1 MCACEDCSRESMGF
15 ILKKKRNLSGIR
27 TQKSRMEESMT
38 RYLLMGTA
46 AALLFFSILCR
57 FFPGMR
63 LKRLLGETANL
74 SVSPNTILRQCV
86 LKYSGLCELN
96 GGRIN
101 TPVYVEKFLR
111 QLKFGRF
118 SLRFWDR
125 LGGQLLLLSV
135 FADGIG
141 ACMGL
146 MDGQTLG
153 NVIWFY
159 LQAFLSLYLY
169 FTAVGMIDTASMA
182 EELKITL
189 ADFLENRMSQRLAQV
204 KRDSDY
210 LDEQEREVRR
220 EVESVGQTAAV
231 CRMQEPRAA
240 EPELQRWKGEIAPQL
255 ESDQGCRERTTAE
268 SVASSELTELLQE
281 FLA

>member
-1 MCACEDCSRESMGF
+1 
-15 ILKKKRNLSGIR
+15 
-27 TQKSRMEESMT
+27 MT

-86 LKYSGLCELN
+86 LKYSELN
-96 GGRIN
+96 GGRMN
-101 TPVYVEKFLR
+101 TSVYVEKFLR

-146 MDGQTLG
+146 MGGQTLG

-169 FTAVGMIDTASMA
+169 FAVIGMIDTASTA

-189 ADFLENRMSQRLAQV
+189 ADFLENRMSERLAQG
-204 KRDSDY
+204 KRGNDY
-210 LDEQEREVRR
+210 LDGQEREVRR
-220 EVESVGQTAAV
+220 EVESVEQAAAV
-231 CRMQEPRAA
+231 RRMQEPKAA
-240 EPELQRWKGEIAPQL
+240 E
-255 ESDQGCRERTTAE
+255 
-268 SVASSELTELLQE
+268 SELTELLRE